1 MVLKKERK
9 SITMDIIKKLLI
21 PVAIAAMVSLGLA
34 GCDKK
39 GKKPA
44 IEQSAESKALN
55 EHPAKEKAP
64 DEHPTNEHPTD
75 EHPTNEHPTDE
86 HPTDEHPTDE
96 HPTGNE

>member
-9 SITMDIIKKLLI
+9 SITMNIIKKLLI

-44 IEQSAESKALN
+44 IEQSAKEKASN
-55 EHPAKEKAP
+55 EHPAKEKAS
-64 DEHPTNEHPTD
+64 
-75 EHPTNEHPTDE
+75 NEHPTDE
-86 HPTDEHPTDE
+86 HPTDEDPS
-96 HPTGNE
+96 GNE

>member
-9 SITMDIIKKLLI
+9 SIKMNIIKKLLI

-44 IEQSAESKALN
+44 IEQSA
-55 EHPAKEKAP
+55 KEKAS
-64 DEHPTNEHPTD
+64 
-75 EHPTNEHPTDE
+75 NEHPTDE
-86 HPTDEHPTDE
+86 HPTDEDPS
-96 HPTGNE
+96 GNE

>member
-9 SITMDIIKKLLI
+9 SITMNIIKKLLI

-44 IEQSAESKALN
+44 IEQSAKEKAPN

-64 DEHPTNEHPTD
+64 N
-75 EHPTNEHPTDE
+75 E